1 MDYENNFENDFGNNF
16 GNNSGNANAAEAKS
30 SAAFSDW
37 TQKLRFDR
45 SFSAKLILSD
55 PKIKEYYAE
64 IATEILKYE
73 RIKTKT
79 GWSGVSFSYG
89 KNRFAF
95 IAITGKTLCLYLA
108 SDPVGNAEGRYKAKN
123 VGSIKKRAATPSLF
137 KIRSDGA
144 KRHALKLID
153 ETALAAG
160 LKIKT
165 VPAPAVNPANFRT
178 DTFNNL
184 ITRGLIRIVRNS
196 QKNRGVGDNSGD
208 TVRGGT
214 PDGTP
219 DLDFTFS
226 PEKLGVYADTLKST
240 DDLIS
245 RHGIYNDILTSL
257 SEGAGTV
264 RVSEK
269 LLLRSIDEIW
279 VRAVEDCVNSLDELI
294 RNPNR
299 YIAETEEVLPIE
311 LTKRISGRS
320 ITHLS
325 RHTDYII
332 PGDDGEIKPTKML
345 NVFREDSLLTYE
357 NKFLNTL
364 LNRLYMFVTKR
375 YKIAKEH
382 GVDEK
387 LQSMEFEN
395 EFTSGEGKGKI
406 KISVEYSER
415 NFDADVKNTLFS
427 SGLWSRVERLNAI
440 VTGYFNSSFVKSMD
454 RNYVRPP
461 IMRTNAIL
469 KNKYFRECLALWE
482 FIESYEDAGYGITV
496 NEIIKDASEDYVKQL
511 YASAAMQYLVFKRN
525 INEKSLDEENY
536 SSEVRPEYYSVEKI
550 RNESVY
556 NEDFSDEEDRSFD
569 DDVETALKVALIADE
584 IMPDDMLSGRN
595 LVRKYVRTFSA
606 RLRLSSEEL
615 KDRFAAVSNELLKFD
630 RVKMR
635 ISRRFATFNRGRKII
650 ARMNVVGKTLKIY
663 LPLNYAELDEKY
675 RALDVSDKKRFVGTP
690 VCLKIRSNRGA
701 RYAIELVNKYASEND
716 FALAKK
722 PRVIF
727 AEDYPLESNE
737 DLILKGFIIPVWRK
751 SGAVPF
757 GENPTERTFFGS
769 AKNPSTEENAEIA
782 RKLAVSEAERSADEI
797 GIDEAAITSSEARN
811 VDRKEKIA
819 DSIDEMIRPDSD
831 YSKPTNYGIDDT
843 SGFMKDA
850 EESRSEE
857 QNPNG

>member
-1 MDYENNFENDFGNNF
+1 MDYENNFENDFGNNP
-16 GNNSGNANAAEAKS
+16 GNDTGNDIGNVNAAEAKS

-95 IAITGKTLCLYLA
+95 ISITGKTLCLYLA
-108 SDPVGNAEGRYKAKN
+108 SDPVGNVEGRYKAKN

-165 VPAPAVNPANFRT
+165 VPTPAVNPANFRT

-196 QKNRGVGDNSGD
+196 QKTRGAGEDNSGD
-208 TVRGGT
+208 TVRG
-214 PDGTP
+214 GTP

-332 PGDDGEIKPTKML
+332 PVDDG
-345 NVFREDSLLTYE
+345 
-357 NKFLNTL
+357 
-364 LNRLYMFVTKR
+364 
-375 YKIAKEH
+375 
-382 GVDEK
+382 
-387 LQSMEFEN
+387 
-395 EFTSGEGKGKI
+395 
-406 KISVEYSER
+406 
-415 NFDADVKNTLFS
+415 
-427 SGLWSRVERLNAI
+427 AI
-440 VTGYFNSSFVKSMD
+440 
-454 RNYVRPP
+454 
-461 IMRTNAIL
+461 
-469 KNKYFRECLALWE
+469 
-482 FIESYEDAGYGITV
+482 
-496 NEIIKDASEDYVKQL
+496 
-511 YASAAMQYLVFKRN
+511 
-525 INEKSLDEENY
+525 
-536 SSEVRPEYYSVEKI
+536 
-550 RNESVY
+550 
-556 NEDFSDEEDRSFD
+556 
-569 DDVETALKVALIADE
+569 
-584 IMPDDMLSGRN
+584 
-595 LVRKYVRTFSA
+595 
-606 RLRLSSEEL
+606 
-615 KDRFAAVSNELLKFD
+615 
-630 RVKMR
+630 
-635 ISRRFATFNRGRKII
+635 
-650 ARMNVVGKTLKIY
+650 
-663 LPLNYAELDEKY
+663 
-675 RALDVSDKKRFVGTP
+675 RA
-690 VCLKIRSNRGA
+690 
-701 RYAIELVNKYASEND
+701 
-716 FALAKK
+716 
-722 PRVIF
+722 
-727 AEDYPLESNE
+727 
-737 DLILKGFIIPVWRK
+737 
-751 SGAVPF
+751 
-757 GENPTERTFFGS
+757 
-769 AKNPSTEENAEIA
+769 
-782 RKLAVSEAERSADEI
+782 
-797 GIDEAAITSSEARN
+797 
-811 VDRKEKIA
+811 
-819 DSIDEMIRPDSD
+819 
-831 YSKPTNYGIDDT
+831 
-843 SGFMKDA
+843 
-850 EESRSEE
+850 
-857 QNPNG
+857 

>member
-1 MDYENNFENDFGNNF
+1 MDYENNFENDF
-16 GNNSGNANAAEAKS
+16 GNANAAEAKS

-95 IAITGKTLCLYLA
+95 IAISGKTLCIYLA

-165 VPAPAVNPANFRT
+165 VPTPAVNPANFRT

-196 QKNRGVGDNSGD
+196 QKTRGAGEDNSDD
-208 TVRGGT
+208 TARGGT
-214 PDGTP
+214 PVGTP

-226 PEKLGVYADTLKST
+226 PEKLGVYVDTLKST

-635 ISRRFATFNRGRKII
+635 ISRRFATFNRGRNII

-663 LPLNYAELDEKY
+663 LPLKYAEVDEKY

-769 AKNPSTEENAEIA
+769 AKNPSTEESAEIA

-797 GIDEAAITSSEARN
+797 GIDEAAITSSDARN

-831 YSKPTNYGIDDT
+831 YSKPTKYGIDDT

-857 QNPNG
+857 

>member
-1 MDYENNFENDFGNNF
+1 MDNENNFENNF
-16 GNNSGNANAAEAKS
+16 RNANAAEAKS

-95 IAITGKTLCLYLA
+95 VAISGKTLCLYLA

-123 VGSIKKRAATPSLF
+123 VSSIKKRIKTPSLF
-137 KIRSDGA
+137 KIKSDGA

-165 VPAPAVNPANFRT
+165 VPTPAVNPANFRT

-196 QKNRGVGDNSGD
+196 HKNRGAEDNFGDIEREN
-208 TVRGGT
+208 
-214 PDGTP
+214 TP

-226 PEKLGVYADTLKST
+226 PEKLGVYADTIKST

-264 RVSEK
+264 KVSEK

-279 VRAVEDCVNSLDELI
+279 VKAVEDCVNSLDELI
-294 RNPNR
+294 RKPNR

-332 PGDDGEIKPTKML
+332 PCDDGEIKPTKML

-364 LNRLYMFVTKR
+364 INRLYMFVTKR

-440 VTGYFNSSFVKSMD
+440 VTGYFNSSFVKSME

-496 NEIIKDASEDYVKQL
+496 NETIKDASEDYVKQL

-525 INEKSLDEENY
+525 INEKSIDEENY
-536 SSEVRPEYYSVEKI
+536 SSEVRPEYYSIEKV

-556 NEDFSDEEDRSFD
+556 DEDFTDEEDRSFD
-569 DDVETALKVALIADE
+569 DDVETALRVALIADE

-635 ISRRFATFNRGRKII
+635 ISRRFATFNRGRKIV

-663 LPLNYAELDEKY
+663 LPLNFEEVGEKY
-675 RALDVSDKKRFVGTP
+675 RALDVSDKKRFIGTP

-751 SGAVPF
+751 SGAVSF
-757 GENPTERTFFGS
+757 GEKPTERTFFGS
-769 AKNPSTEENAEIA
+769 TKNPSSAENAEIA
-782 RKLAVSEAERSADEI
+782 RKLSVVEAERSAGEI
-797 GIDEAAITSSEARN
+797 GIDEAAITSLEIKK
-811 VDRKEKIA
+811 VDQKEKIA
-819 DSIDEMIRPDSD
+819 DAIDEMIRPDSD
-831 YSKPTNYGIDDT
+831 YSKPTKYGIDDT

-850 EESRSEE
+850 EEFKSEE
-857 QNPNG
+857 SEPDGRNDD